1 MLPVVTSIHDPA
13 ALAETCH
20 QLGLPPPTRGRGRLG
35 NREVSGWMVRLSG
48 LRPIICDTL
57 SGLILYHQLD
67 NSHGRYSRL
76 ARFVERY
83 YDIRAR
89 LRRSN
94 PSRPRARK
102 HRMSAGEV
110 A

>member
-1 MLPVVTSIHDPA
+1 MLPVVTSIHDPT

-20 QLGLPPPTRGRGRLG
+20 RLGLPPPTRGRGRLG
-35 NREVSGWMVRLSG
+35 SREVCGWVVRLSG

-57 SGLILYHQLD
+57 SGLVLYHQLD
-67 NSHGRYSRL
+67 NSHDRYSRL
-76 ARFVERY
+76 MHFVERY
-83 YDIRAR
+83 YDVRAK

-94 PSRPRARK
+94 PSRLLARK
-102 HRMSAGEV
+102 RRLAAGEV